1 MLVYSLRR
9 LLKTLPMVVLLLI
22 ATFLISRLAPGDPMR
37 LLMSERARTRMTPER
52 LEIMRRRFGLDGTLL
67 EQLWAYTLTTLR
79 GDLGDSFRNQRPVVR
94 EIGNVFPATV
104 RLAGSALVLMVIIG
118 VPLGVVAAL
127 LRGSWAD
134 SLLVGSAVVI
144 SSVPS
149 FWLGLMLIYAFS
161 VRLRLIPVLLE
172 PSDWRALILPAVTLA
187 LAGVGNLLMLTR
199 GMMLEVL
206 REDYVRTARAKGLSE
221 RTVIFL
227 HTLKNAAI
235 PIVTSVGLT
244 LTALLGGAL
253 IVEATF
259 NQPGLG
265 RLFTLAVQNR
275 DYPLIQ
281 GITLFTVAIVILF
294 SLLIDLLYSILDPRI
309 RYA

>member
-1 MLVYSLRR
+1 MLAYSLRR
-9 LLKTLPMVVLLLI
+9 LLRTLPMIALLLVS
-22 ATFLISRLAPGDPMR
+22 TFLIARLAPGDPAR
-37 LLMSERARTRMTPER
+37 LLVSERTRTRMTPER
-52 LEIMRRRFGLDGTLL
+52 LTAMRKRFGLEGTLL

-94 EIGNVFPATV
+94 EIANVFPATL
-104 RLAGSALVLMVIIG
+104 RLATSALVLMVLIG
-118 VPLGVVAAL
+118 VPLGVLAAL
-127 LRGSWAD
+127 TRGSWAD
-134 SLLVGSAVVI
+134 SALVGAAVLI
-144 SSVPS
+144 SSVPT

-172 PSDWRALILPAVTLA
+172 PSDWRALILPAITLA
-187 LAGVGNLLMLTR
+187 LGGVGNLLMLTR
-199 GMMLEVL
+199 GMMLEML
-206 REDYVRTARAKGLSE
+206 GQDFVRTARAKGLPE
-221 RTVIFL
+221 RAVIFL

-235 PIVTSVGLT
+235 PIVTAVGLT

-265 RLFTLAVQNR
+265 RLFTQAVQNR

-281 GITLFTVAIVILF
+281 GITLFTVAIVITF
-294 SLLIDLLYSILDPRI
+294 SLLIDLIYSVLDPRI
-309 RYA
+309 RYD